1 MYTRYHVSDITISK
15 KNEIELNLKC
25 DQHIL
30 YELQEDFSFD
40 VEGASFSPAYRKKY
54 WDGKIRMVSV
64 STSSM
69 PVGLTYRLCKWA
81 DKHNY
86 SWEFENNKYYGVPYD
101 TDPRIFQEGVELF
114 MDKISNVK
122 AREYQS
128 DTVFH
133 ALKEYRKTIVSPTGS
148 GKSLMIYTIA
158 RYLKSIGKR
167 VLIVVPTK
175 SLVEQMYKDFR
186 DYGWDV
192 EEFCHKIY
200 QGHSLDTDK
209 PVVISTFQ
217 SIYGLQ
223 KGWYRQFDGVIG
235 DECHNFKAK
244 VLQGIMKK
252 MPDAKWRYG
261 FTGTL
266 DGKNVNQLILEGHF
280 GPVFRTTSSSDLMEK
295 GFLAKLNVEI
305 VILKHHHRTFS
316 NYNEELEYLGECDE
330 RNEYICKL
338 AGDLKGNVLVLFTRV
353 EGHGIPLYER
363 MSSSTEREVHLI
375 HGGTDVHQRE
385 RVREVAEASS
395 DNIIIG
401 SYGTMSTGVN
411 IKNLH
416 HVIFA
421 SPSKSRVRVLQSIGR
436 GLRKGKGKN
445 DCMLYDI
452 ADDFRRPHGKSNF
465 TLNHLAE
472 RIKFYIDEDFS
483 YQTHEVQI
491 TPSTPD
497 LNTLVGRL

>member
-1 MYTRYHVSDITISK
+1 MSDLVISK
-15 KNEIELNLKC
+15 KNEIDLQLKC
-25 DQHIL
+25 DPHIL
-30 YELQEDFSFD
+30 HELQEDFSFD

-64 STSSM
+64 SASTM
-69 PVGLTYRLCKWA
+69 PSGLVYRLCKWA

-86 SWEFENNKYYGVPYD
+86 SWEFEANKYYGVPYE
-101 TDPRIFQEGVELF
+101 TDPKVFYEGVELF
-114 MDKISNVK
+114 MDKISGVK
-122 AREYQS
+122 PREYQVE
-128 DTVFH
+128 TVFH

-148 GKSLMIYTIA
+148 GKSLMIYSIA
-158 RYLKSIGKR
+158 RYLKSIDKR

-175 SLVEQMYKDFR
+175 SLVEQMYKDFK

-192 EEFCHKIY
+192 EENCHRIY
-200 QGHSLDTDK
+200 QGHALDTDK

-266 DGKNVNQLILEGHF
+266 DGKNVNRLILEGHF
-280 GPVFRTTSSSDLMEK
+280 GPVFKTTTSSDLMEK
-295 GFLAKLNVEI
+295 GFLAKLKVKI
-305 VILKHHHRTFS
+305 HILKHEHKTFET
-316 NYNEELEYLGECDE
+316 YNDELEYLGECYE
-330 RNEYICKL
+330 RNEFICKL
-338 AGDLKGNVLVLFTRV
+338 TKHLKGNVLVLFSRV
-353 EGHGIPLYER
+353 EGHGIPLHER
-363 MSSSTEREVHLI
+363 MQEVTTRPVHII

-385 RVREVAEASS
+385 GVREIAETSD
-395 DNIIIG
+395 DNIILG

-416 HVIFA
+416 HVVFA

-436 GLRKGKGKN
+436 GLRKGKDK
-445 DCMLYDI
+445 DVCILHDI
-452 ADDFRRPHGKSNF
+452 ADDLRKPHGRYNF
-465 TLNHLAE
+465 TLNHLSE
-472 RIKFYIDEDFS
+472 RMKFYVEEDFS
-483 YQTHEVQI
+483 YEINEMPLVTEA
-491 TPSTPD
+491 
-497 LNTLVGRL
+497 TLF

>member
-1 MYTRYHVSDITISK
+1 MTDIIISK
-15 KNEIELNLKC
+15 KNEIDLTLKC
-25 DQHIL
+25 DSHIL

-54 WDGKIRMVSV
+54 WDGKIRLVSV
-64 STSSM
+64 SGSTM
-69 PVGLTYRLCKWA
+69 PCGLVYRLAKWC

-86 SWEFENNKYYGVPYD
+86 KWEFEDNKYYGLPYEN
-101 TDPRIFQEGVELF
+101 DPRIFQEGVELF
-114 MDKISNVK
+114 MNKISNVK
-122 AREYQS
+122 PREYQI
-128 DTVFH
+128 DTVYH
-133 ALKEYRKTIVSPTGS
+133 ALKEYRKTIISPTGS
-148 GKSLMIYTIA
+148 GKSLMIYSIA
-158 RYLKSIGKR
+158 RYLKSIDKR

-175 SLVEQMYKDFR
+175 SLVEQMYKDFK
-186 DYGWDV
+186 DYGWAA
-192 EEFCHKIY
+192 EENCHRIY

-209 PVVISTFQ
+209 PVTISTFQ

-252 MPDAKWRYG
+252 LPDAKWRFG
-261 FTGTL
+261 FSGTL

-295 GFLAKLNVEI
+295 GFLAKLNVNI
-305 VILKHHHRTFS
+305 HILKHPHQTF
-316 NYNEELEYLGECDE
+316 NTYNDEIEYLGECDL
-330 RNEYICKL
+330 RNDYICELTNK
-338 AGDLKGNVLVLFTRV
+338 LKGNVLVLFTRV
-353 EGHGIPLYER
+353 EGHGIPLHEKMQSITDR
-363 MSSSTEREVHLI
+363 PTHII

-385 RVREVAEASS
+385 RVREIAETS
-395 DNIIIG
+395 DNNIIIG

-416 HVIFA
+416 HVVFA

-436 GLRKGKGKN
+436 GLRKGKGK
-445 DCMLYDI
+445 DACMLYDI
-452 ADDFRRPHGKSNF
+452 ADDFRKNKGRPNF
-465 TLNHLAE
+465 TLNHLTE

-483 YQTHEVQI
+483 YQMEEVVLQ
-491 TPSTPD
+491 D
-497 LNTLVGRL
+497 LNTSVTQLYNYAR

>member
-1 MYTRYHVSDITISK
+1 MTDIVISK
-15 KNEIELNLKC
+15 KNEIDLHLNC

-54 WDGKIRMVSV
+54 WDGKIRLCSV
-64 STSSM
+64 ATSTM
-69 PVGLTYRLCKWA
+69 PCGLIYRLCKWA

-86 SWEFENNKYYGVPYD
+86 TWEFDDNKYYGVPYEND
-101 TDPRIFQEGVELF
+101 ERVFQEGVELF
-114 MDKISNVK
+114 MTKISNVEP
-122 AREYQS
+122 REYQI
-128 DTVFH
+128 DTVYH

-148 GKSLMIYTIA
+148 GKSLMIYSIA

-175 SLVEQMYKDFR
+175 SLVEQMYKDFM

-192 EEFCHKIY
+192 EEFCHRIY
-200 QGHSLDTDK
+200 QGHSLDTKK
-209 PVVISTFQ
+209 PIVISTFQ
-217 SIYGLQ
+217 SIYGMD

-280 GPVFRTTSSSDLMEK
+280 GPVFKTTSSADLMEK
-295 GFLAKLNVEI
+295 GFLAKLNVDI
-305 VILKHHHRTFS
+305 HILKHPPQSFNT
-316 NYNEELEYLGECDE
+316 YNDEIEYLIECKE
-330 RNEYICKL
+330 RNEYICEL
-338 AGDLKGNVLVLFTRV
+338 ATELKGNVLVLFTRV

-363 MSSSTEREVHLI
+363 MQELTTRPTHII

-385 RVREVAEASS
+385 RVREVAETS
-395 DNIIIG
+395 DNNIILG

-416 HVIFA
+416 HVVFA
-421 SPSKSRVRVLQSIGR
+421 SPSKSRIRVLQSIGR
-436 GLRKGKGKN
+436 GLRKGKGK
-445 DCMLYDI
+445 DECMLYDI
-452 ADDFRRPHGKSNF
+452 ADDMRKPHGKSNF
-465 TLNHLAE
+465 HIE
-472 RIKFYIDEDFS
+472 SS
-483 YQTHEVQI
+483 YRTNEV
-491 TPSTPD
+491 
-497 LNTLVGRL
+497 LCGRGLLI